1 MGKKVAMVSLGC
13 AKNQVDAEQM
23 LCLLHEAGYE
33 ITTEVEYSDVTIVN
47 TCGFIESAKSEA
59 IQEILELGLLKKEGK
74 IGKILVSGCLS
85 QRYQDQLMEELPEVD
100 GILGCGSYTD
110 IVSAVDDVL
119 GGDQPRRFDDIDGA
133 LEEVGRVLT
142 TPDYYAYLK
151 IAEGCDNH
159 CAFCVI
165 PSLRGKYRSRRFEDR
180 VEEAQ
185 MLADQGVKELI
196 VIAQDTSRY
205 GIDLYGKRRLAELLR
220 ELCKIQGLHWIR
232 IHYLYPDEMD
242 EELIDTIAQEE
253 KICSYLDIPIQ
264 HCNDQILR
272 HMNRRGNKEYLQ
284 WLLPHL
290 REKIPGLVLR
300 TSLIAGLPGEGEEEF
315 QELCAFLKEF
325 KLERAGTF
333 AFSPEEGTKAAQMDY
348 PDHEIAQERAEII
361 NELQSRI
368 MDEYN
373 ASCEGKTMQVLCE
386 GYDPD
391 EDCYYGR
398 TYADSPDI
406 DGRIWFTSSRHIKTG
421 DFVDVCVVGAYDG
434 ELTGML
440 EEDMEDD
447 DDGE

>member
-165 PSLRGKYRSRRFEDR
+165 PSLRGKYRSRRFEDL

-315 QELCAFLKEF
+315 QELCEFLKEQ
-325 KLERAGTF
+325 KMERVGCF
-333 AFSPEEGTKAAQMDY
+333 AFSPEEGTSAAKMEY
-348 PDHEIAQERAEII
+348 PPQEVAERRAEII
-361 NELQSRI
+361 SELQGRI
-368 MDEYN
+368 MDDYN
-373 ASCEGKTMQVLCE
+373 QSKVGTTVEVLVE
-386 GYDPD
+386 GYDRLA
-391 EDCYYGR
+391 ECQFGR
-398 TYADSPDI
+398 TYADSPEI
-406 DGRIWFTSSRHIKTG
+406 DGMVFFQAERRYRPGEFVQVAIEETMDG
-421 DFVDVCVVGAYDG
+421 DLIGTAV
-434 ELTGML
+434 
-440 EEDMEDD
+440 EEEA
-447 DDGE
+447 

>member
-59 IQEILELGLLKKEGK
+59 IQEILELGLLKNEGK
-74 IGKILVSGCLS
+74 IGKILVTGCLS
-85 QRYQDQLMEELPEVD
+85 QRYKEQIMDELPEVD

-119 GGDQPRRFDDIDGA
+119 GGDRPYRMGDINAA

-165 PSLRGKYRSRRFEDR
+165 PQLRGKYRSRRFEDLI
-180 VEEAQ
+180 EEAQ
-185 MLADQGVKELI
+185 LLADGGTKELI

-220 ELCKIQGLHWIR
+220 ELCKIEGFHWIR
-232 IHYLYPDEMD
+232 VHYLYPDEMD
-242 EELIDTIAQEE
+242 DELIDTIASEE

-264 HCNDQILR
+264 HCNDSILK
-272 HMNRRGNKEYLQ
+272 HMNRRGNKAYLDE
-284 WLLPHL
+284 LLPRL
-290 REKIPGLVLR
+290 RERIPGLVLR
-300 TSLIAGLPGEGEEEF
+300 TSLIAGLPGEGEAEF
-315 QELCAFLKEF
+315 QELCEFLK
-325 KLERAGTF
+325 KHRIERAGCF
-333 AFSPEEGTKAAQMDY
+333 VFSPEEGTAAAKMDY
-348 PDHEIAQERAEII
+348 PDTETAQHRADIVD
-361 NELQSRI
+361 ELQSRI
-368 MDEYN
+368 MDDYN
-373 ASCEGKTMQVLCE
+373 ESKIGQTLEVLVE
-386 GYDPD
+386 GYDRLA
-391 EDCYYGR
+391 ECQFGR
-398 TYADSPDI
+398 TYADSPEI
-406 DGRIWFTSSRHIKTG
+406 DGMVYFTGTQRIKAG
-421 DFVDVCVVGAYDG
+421 NFVKVLIDDVMDG
-434 ELTGML
+434 NLLGTMV
-440 EEDMEDD
+440 EEE
-447 DDGE
+447 EA